1 MSLADEIPTT
11 VFVGQVPANKADLE
25 TWMQHLSSYVNGN
38 QAVKVKQ
45 IMNGTEVIGSVKSL
59 RNGAMVFVQGS
70 LTTVSGTTITV
81 ELLPVA
87 PLEDT
92 FLVGNSNNA
101 PLMLNLVKEQRTSSF
116 TATGTTL
123 QFSGWY
129 LGANTNKIPRV
140 G

>member
-1 MSLADEIPTT
+1 MSIVDEIPTT
-11 VFVGQVPANKADLE
+11 VFVGQVPANKADLD
-25 TWMQHLSSYVNGN
+25 TWLQHLSSYVNGS
-38 QAVKVKQ
+38 QAVKVKS
-45 IMNGTEVIGSVKSL
+45 IKNGTEVIGSVKSL

-70 LTTVSGTTITV
+70 MTVVTGTTYSV
-81 ELLPVA
+81 DLLPVA

-92 FLVGNSNNA
+92 FLVGYSNNL
-101 PLMLNLVKEQRTSSF
+101 PLMIPITKELTTSTI

-123 QFSGWY
+123 MFSGWY